1 MPPFD
6 PLGASFAA
14 ALLLGLAAV
23 VRPRRW
29 SAAAALVPVA
39 LGVLL
44 VLYVIGE
51 DTYRDNGMSRWDA
64 YRSPGGAL
72 GPMFAASLALLGA
85 CAVALAVTA
94 LSRRPR
100 AYRLTALLGA
110 LAVVLLVVPTIAGF
124 SLN

>member
-29 SAAAALVPVA
+29 SAAAALIPTA
-39 LGVLL
+39 LAVLL
-44 VLYVIGE
+44 VLYVIGD
-51 DTYRDNGMSRWDA
+51 DTYRDNGTSRWDA

-72 GPMFAASLALLGA
+72 GPLFVASLVLLGL
-85 CAVALAVTA
+85 CAVVLAGTALA
-94 LSRRPR
+94 RRPR

-110 LAVVLLVVPTIAGF
+110 LAVVLVVVPTVAGF